1 MRNTLVLICISL
13 AQFNNIAYA
22 NSEFKTR
29 EEADEFLNSYCI
41 DLINFTKGVVKR
53 QEELAKQEK
62 WREFFEHGGMIQG
75 ASQIYSNFCKK

>member
-1 MRNTLVLICISL
+1 MRNTLVLICIL
-13 AQFNNIAYA
+13 FAQFNNTAYA
-22 NSEFKTR
+22 NSEFKTK

-41 DLINFTKGVVKR
+41 DLVNFTKGIVKK